1 LGGASGTA
9 NAYNV
14 SQEGGRMNMT
24 TQNLLVELFVEE
36 LPPKALKKL
45 GEAFASTLASSLQSQ
60 GLASADAV
68 VTPFATPRRLAAH
81 ITALA
86 EQAADKAVSQKLMP
100 VSVGLDASGNATPA
114 LLKKLQALGADA
126 SAVAG
131 LKRAPDGKAEA
142 LFYDSQV
149 TGVLLAAGLQKAL
162 EEAIAKLPIPKV
174 MSYQLAQNCD
184 MPGWSS
190 VSFVRPAHKLIAL
203 LADKTLAIEVLGLKS
218 GRETLGHRFEAAV
231 SPVVI
236 QDADSYAATLL
247 KDGAVIASF
256 ADRRAEIERQ
266 LAAAAAKAGAADG
279 TTYTPID
286 DDALL
291 DEVTA
296 LVERPNVLT
305 CAFEKEFLDVPQE
318 CLILTMKANQKYFPL
333 LDAAGKLSNKFLV
346 VSNISPADASAVIGG
361 NERVVRPR
369 LADAKFFFDQDR
381 KKTLESRV
389 AGLDKVVY
397 HNKLGTQGDR
407 LERVRAISRDIGLLL
422 GDAEL
427 AKNADTAALLAKTD
441 LVTDMVGEFP
451 ELQGTMGRYYALNDG
466 LSTDIAN
473 AIEDHYKPR
482 FAGDALPRNQAGVV
496 VALADKLETLTGM
509 FCIGNLPT
517 GDRDPF
523 ALRRHA
529 LGIIRIL
536 IERKLEIDLPNLI
549 AIAYR
554 VLRKWL
560 NPSVNSKNGS
570 VDLALLDKK
579 AHVEKFVHGIERDVF
594 TQKLDH
600 ILILGG
606 FYGDLTDFIYERF
619 AGTLREQGYSTQ
631 EVDAVIT
638 LRPERL
644 SDVTKRLQAV
654 RAFAALP
661 EAPALAAAN
670 KRISN
675 ILKKEENVDATVN
688 AALLQEPAEIA
699 LFAAMNDVAPKAK
712 AQLEAGDYTASLQSL
727 AALRVPVDAFFDGV
741 MVNAEDLALRKN
753 RQGLLK
759 TLHEAMNRV
768 ADLSKLAT

>member
-1 LGGASGTA
+1 
-9 NAYNV
+9 
-14 SQEGGRMNMT
+14 MNMT

-45 GEAFASTLASSLQSQ
+45 GEAFASTLAVSLQSQ

-81 ITALA
+81 ITAVA

-100 VSVGLDASGNATPA
+100 VSVGLDAAGNATPA
-114 LLKKLQALGADA
+114 LLKKLQALGADVSNPA
-126 SAVAG
+126 AAVAG

-149 TGVLLAAGLQKAL
+149 KGATITEGLQKAVA
-162 EEAIAKLPIPKV
+162 EAIAKLPIPKV

-203 LADKTLAIEVLGLKS
+203 QADKTLAIEILGLKS

-236 QDADSYAATLL
+236 ADADSYAATLL

-256 ADRRAEIERQ
+256 AERRAEIERQ
-266 LAAAAAKAGAADG
+266 LKVAAAKAGAADG

-346 VSNISPADASAVIGG
+346 VSNISPTDASAVIGG

-397 HNKLGTQGDR
+397 HNKLGSQGER
-407 LERVRAISRDIGLLL
+407 ILRVRAIAKAIGQQL
-422 GDAEL
+422 GGETLAAQADQAANL
-427 AKNADTAALLAKTD
+427 AKSD

-466 LSTDIAN
+466 LSVDVAD

-482 FAGDALPRNQAGVV
+482 FAGDTLPRNAVGVV
-496 VALADKLETLTGM
+496 VALADKLETLVGM
-509 FCIGNLPT
+509 FGIGNLPT
-517 GDRDPF
+517 GDKDPF

-529 LGIIRIL
+529 LGVIRML
-536 IERKLEIDLPNLI
+536 
-549 AIAYR
+549 
-554 VLRKWL
+554 
-560 NPSVNSKNGS
+560 
-570 VDLALLDKK
+570 
-579 AHVEKFVHGIERDVF
+579 VEKAGSLELSRLIRDANVSFVASHVPQQLQEQGKNV
-594 TQKLDH
+594 
-600 ILILGG
+600 G
-606 FYGDLTDFIYERF
+606 FVESFDSNAPTLLTDFIYDRF
-619 AGTLREQGYSTQ
+619 AGSLREQGYSVL
-631 EVDAVIT
+631 EVDAVMS
-638 LRPERL
+638 LKPQLL
-644 SDVTKRLQAV
+644 SDVAKRLAAV
-654 RAFAALP
+654 RTFAALP

-688 AALLQEPAEIA
+688 AALLKEPAEIA
-699 LFAAMNDVAPKAK
+699 LFAAMNEIAPTAK
-712 AQLEAGDYTASLQSL
+712 AQFEAGDYTASLQSL
-727 AALRVPVDAFFDGV
+727 AALRAPVDAFFDGV
-741 MVNAEDLALRKN
+741 MVNAEDLALRQN